1 MKLLLLLLLS
11 VQKPPEK
18 ETVFVCKATTTYHAK
33 KECSEVKSCKEEML
47 ELSLEEAT
55 GGAYKKKACKRCY
68 KEPDFQLFPSPLIF
82 SLDGEEE

>member
-18 ETVFVCKATTTYHAK
+18 DPVFVCKNTTTYHAK
-33 KECSEVKSCKEEML
+33 KECSDIKSCKEDML

-55 GGAYKKKACKRCY
+55 GAHKKKACKHCY
-68 KEPDFQLFPSPLIF
+68 KDTNFQLFPSPIIF
-82 SLDGEEE
+82 PLDGEEE